1 MTKTKLPL
9 KQAQSLTD
17 KIIAA
22 LTPGCIRS
30 EAAGS
35 VRRLRPEVGDIEIVC
50 IPRQTV
56 DLFGNPVGS
65 LLDMVLANL
74 VNEGRLIRGDKNGVK
89 YKNFLIPTGPNFGPS
104 LPDLKLDLFIT
115 SLECWGVNFTIRT
128 GPAEFSHRLVTQ
140 KSKGGLLP
148 SDLSVSGARVWRGAE
163 ALDTPEESD
172 IFRLIELD
180 WIEPRDRN

>member
-1 MTKTKLPL
+1 MTKIKLPL
-9 KQAQSLTD
+9 AQAIKLTD
-17 KIIAA
+17 KILAA
-22 LTPGCIRS
+22 IEPGCIRC
-30 EAAGS
+30 EPAGS
-35 VRRLRPEVGDIEIVC
+35 VRRCRPEVGDIEIVC

-89 YKNFLIPTGPNFGPS
+89 YKNFLIPTV
-104 LPDLKLDLFIT
+104 PDLKLDLFIT

-148 SDLSVSGARVWRGAE
+148 SDLSVSGARVWRGGRGIRH
-163 ALDTPEESD
+163 L
-172 IFRLIELD
+172 
-180 WIEPRDRN
+180 

>member
-1 MTKTKLPL
+1 MSKTKLPL
-9 KQAQSLTD
+9 KQAQALSGKILT
-17 KIIAA
+17 A
-22 LTPGCIRS
+22 LSPGC
-30 EAAGS
+30 ELAEVAGS

-89 YKNFLIPTGPNFGPS
+89 YKTFFIPTV
-104 LPDLKLDLFIT
+104 PDLKLDLFIT
-115 SLECWGVNFTIRT
+115 TPECWGVNFTIRT
-128 GPAEFSHRLVTQ
+128 GSADFSRRLVTQ
-140 KSKGGLLP
+140 MDKGGLLP
-148 SDLSVSGARVWRGAE
+148 NDLMVFGARVWRGAE
-163 ALDTPEESD
+163 ALETPTEQALFD
-172 IFRLIELD
+172 LIGLD